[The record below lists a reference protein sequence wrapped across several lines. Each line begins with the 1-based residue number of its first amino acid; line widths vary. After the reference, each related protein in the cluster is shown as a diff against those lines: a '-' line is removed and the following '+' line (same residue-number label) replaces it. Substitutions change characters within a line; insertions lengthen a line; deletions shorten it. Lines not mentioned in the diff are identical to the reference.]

1 MSAPTDYFGQAERL
15 AQWAHVCLGC
25 EGANLLDI
33 LHGWRDRNAVPLSN
47 GALAVVVAHVAVG
60 AGSQHIGHAIGRA
73 A

>member
-1 MSAPTDYFGQAERL
+1 MSAPPDYFAQAERL

-25 EGANLLDI
+25 AGADLLDI
-33 LHGWRDRNAVPLSN
+33 LHDWRDRNAVPLSN

-60 AGSQHIGHAIGRA
+60 QGEQHVAMHRA